1 MSNETIDVA
10 VVGLGTIGT
19 GVAKLLL
26 NNHATNSRHAGR
38 EVKMR
43 YGVDLDLD
51 RDRGVTFPVG
61 TLTDDLDAV
70 LADPDVDIVVQ
81 LIGGTSAARNIMLKV
96 LDAGKDVV
104 TANKALLAAHGA
116 ELFQRARERG
126 CCISFEAAVAGGI
139 PVIASISESLT
150 ANRIESVGGILNGTC
165 NFIITQMQ
173 EHGSDY
179 SDVLLK
185 AQDLGYAEA
194 DPTLDVNGSDTAQ
207 KLAILAQLAFELHV
221 DWETIPRKGVDEL
234 ALQDIQMADA
244 LGYRIKLLATAAIGE
259 SEPVLS
265 VSPTLVCKD
274 EPLASVSGAFNAV
287 QIVGDAVGP
296 VFYQGYGAGEMPTAS
311 AVVSDV
317 IATACGR
324 AALTFDRM
332 RLWSAGD
339 EKVSAPS
346 VEDASVRWFVRVP
359 GEFTCESLAEAIVVD
374 TGSVCECDAGVGAIS
389 EPCTRREIET
399 RLGNLSDSVT
409 SLPVL

>member
-1 MSNETIDVA
+1 M
-10 VVGLGTIGT
+10 
-19 GVAKLLL
+19 
-26 NNHATNSRHAGR
+26 
-38 EVKMR
+38 
-43 YGVDLDLD
+43 
-51 RDRGVTFPVG
+51 
-61 TLTDDLDAV
+61 DAV
-70 LADPDVDIVVQ
+70 FRL
-81 LIGGTSAARNIMLKV
+81 
-96 LDAGKDVV
+96 
-104 TANKALLAAHGA
+104 
-116 ELFQRARERG
+116 
-126 CCISFEAAVAGGI
+126 
-139 PVIASISESLT
+139 
-150 ANRIESVGGILNGTC
+150 
-165 NFIITQMQ
+165 IITQMQ

-185 AQDLGYAEA
+185 AQELGYAEA

-265 VSPTLVCKD
+265 VSPTLVC
-274 EPLASVSGAFNAV
+274 
-287 QIVGDAVGP
+287 
-296 VFYQGYGAGEMPTAS
+296 
-311 AVVSDV
+311 
-317 IATACGR
+317 
-324 AALTFDRM
+324 RM

-389 EPCTRREIET
+389 EPCTRREIQT

-409 SLPVL
+409 ILPVL

>member
-1 MSNETIDVA
+1 MSNETINVA

-26 NNHATNSRHAGR
+26 NNGATNSRHAGR
-38 EVKMR
+38 DVRLR
-43 YGVDLDLD
+43 YGVDLDLE
-51 RDRGVTFPVG
+51 RDRGIVFPEG

-81 LIGGTSAARNIMLKV
+81 LIGGTGIARTIMLKA

-126 CCISFEAAVAGGI
+126 CCIAFEAAVAGGI
-139 PVIASISESLT
+139 PVIASICESLT
-150 ANRIESVGGILNGTC
+150 ANTLESVGGILNGTC

-179 SDVLLK
+179 SEVLSQ
-185 AQDLGYAEA
+185 AQELGYAEA

-207 KLAILAQLAFELHV
+207 KLAILAQLAFGLHV
-221 DWETIPRKGVDEL
+221 DWETIPRTGVDAL
-234 ALQDIQMADA
+234 VLQDIQLADA
-244 LGYRIKLLATAAIGE
+244 LGYRIKLLATASKNATG
-259 SEPVLS
+259 PVLS
-265 VSPTLVCKD
+265 VSPTLVCKE

-317 IATACGR
+317 IATARGR
-324 AALTFDRM
+324 SALTFDAM
-332 RLWSAGD
+332 NLWPTGEERLA
-339 EKVSAPS
+339 APS
-346 VEDASVRWFVRVP
+346 IEDAVASWFVRLPVDV
-359 GEFTCESLAEAIVVD
+359 TAESLAEGLGI
-374 TGSVCECDAGVGAIS
+374 DASNVYVGDEGIGAIS
-389 EPCTRREIET
+389 GVCTRGEIET
-399 RLGNLSDSVT
+399 QVGALSESLT
-409 SLPVL
+409 ILPVL